1 MERASLTV
9 VQNVLL
15 KGSRIVI
22 PSAMRLEVLDRIHE
36 AHMGINKCRERAKQ
50 AVWWPGLSKQIQDM
64 VENCKVCL
72 KHKVNRPEPLSP
84 TPFPECPWRELGM
97 DFFQCQSL
105 DYLIVIDYYSRFIE
119 IAAMNKNK
127 RGSEVVRCLK
137 SMFSRHGIPEKVR
150 SDNGPPFD
158 SAEYAKFA
166 NDWGFMISTSSP
178 KFPKSNGEA
187 ERAVQ
192 TAKSIL
198 KKGQDQAKALLAY
211 RATPLACGY
220 SPAQLL
226 MGRNIRSTVPTFPAQ
241 LKPQLPD
248 LEVLHKREND
258 SRLQQQA
265 NFNKRHRAAPLSTLP
280 PGTKVHITSYD
291 QPGTVVKKADAP
303 RSYIIE
309 TSKRDIRR
317 NREHLIPL
325 EPVPKSTKTSTV
337 VKDPPELNI
346 KSRPKRTIQ
355 PSLKALE
362 NMAS

>member
-1 MERASLTV
+1 
-9 VQNVLL
+9 
-15 KGSRIVI
+15 
-22 PSAMRLEVLDRIHE
+22 
-36 AHMGINKCRERAKQ
+36 
-50 AVWWPGLSKQIQDM
+50 M

-84 TPFPECPWRELGM
+84 TPFPERPWQELGM

-105 DYLIVIDYYSRFIE
+105 DYLIIIDYYSRFIE
-119 IAAMNKNK
+119 IAAMNKSK
-127 RGSEVVRCLK
+127 RGSEAVRCLK

-192 TAKSIL
+192 TTKSIL
-198 KKGQDQAKALLAY
+198 KKGQNQAKALLAY

-241 LKPQLPD
+241 LKPQLPIWRYYIKEKMIADCSNRPILIKDIELLHCRHCLQALKYILPVMISQEQLLKKQILQD
-248 LEVLHKREND
+248 L
-258 SRLQQQA
+258 
-265 NFNKRHRAAPLSTLP
+265 
-280 PGTKVHITSYD
+280 I
-291 QPGTVVKKADAP
+291 
-303 RSYIIE
+303 
-309 TSKRDIRR
+309 
-317 NREHLIPL
+317 
-325 EPVPKSTKTSTV
+325 
-337 VKDPPELNI
+337 
-346 KSRPKRTIQ
+346 
-355 PSLKALE
+355 
-362 NMAS
+362 